1 MLKHKLDA
9 KHTQIKCLSF
19 PHRYAYERAYCKRGE
34 RVILGIGGN
43 IGAVLRRFEKL
54 IIYFKRSPFVSII
67 KTSPMLQNPPFG
79 YTEQADFINAVIEID
94 TFLKPL
100 PLLAYLL
107 KVERHFGRKRS
118 FQDAPRTLDIDILFY
133 GNTVMNTPR
142 LILPHHGW
150 AERKSVLLPLVDLQR
165 IR

>member
-19 PHRYAYERAYCKRGE
+19 PHRYAYQRAYYKRGE

-67 KTSPMLQNPPFG
+67 KSIIKMRPEQ
-79 YTEQADFINAVIEID
+79 TETTVSH
-94 TFLKPL
+94 PL
-100 PLLAYLL
+100 PDRLSVSQYLASWVPLGISICL
-107 KVERHFGRKRS
+107 RHRPTTAVRS
-118 FQDAPRTLDIDILFY
+118 MQTYR
-133 GNTVMNTPR
+133 
-142 LILPHHGW
+142 
-150 AERKSVLLPLVDLQR
+150 
-165 IR
+165 